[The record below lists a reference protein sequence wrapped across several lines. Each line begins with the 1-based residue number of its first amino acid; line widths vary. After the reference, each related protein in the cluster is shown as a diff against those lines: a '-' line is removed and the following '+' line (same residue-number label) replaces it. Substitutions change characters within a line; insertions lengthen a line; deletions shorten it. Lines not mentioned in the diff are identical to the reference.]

1 MTMTN
6 EEIVRDFK
14 LAKNPAVQV
23 QILADLNATTPD
35 EIKRILLAGGIDHRK
50 LPRAPRKAV
59 ASTPPKKSETK
70 TSKAEK
76 VERVKISDAAET
88 AAVPTEDSLSISAIG
103 KELEQV
109 EIQIADRIDEL
120 NMRIASARE
129 ELSRCQA
136 QRDLLEIVRKRLTT
150 PCKKMEENSNE
161 RKSNSGCNQGAGKGT
176 VC

>member
-6 EEIVRDFK
+6 EEIVRNFNQ
-14 LAKNPAVQV
+14 AKNRAMQV

-50 LPRAPRKAV
+50 LPRGPRKAV
-59 ASTPPKKSETK
+59 TSIPKNSETK
-70 TSKAEK
+70 ISKTQKTEQM
-76 VERVKISDAAET
+76 KISTAVET
-88 AAVPTEDSLSISAIG
+88 ATVPTEDSLSISAIG

-150 PCKKMEENSNE
+150 PCKKMEEDSNE
-161 RKSNSGCNQGAGKGT
+161 RRSNSGCNQGAGRRA